1 LKTLSYD
8 PDMAAAPMKVAVH
21 SQRRLIGEALAWCLA
36 THPGLNVVGHT
47 QEWAQLVS
55 LCKLRR
61 PDAVIVDAAP
71 AEVDE
76 TVRQMRRLSARGAIG
91 HVLLLSEVPPRHASV
106 TGGASW
112 RYLSNARGLEALVAA
127 LMDRRFI
134 KEVAKQP
141 ARSARLT
148 EREIEVLTMVSTGL
162 TAPEIADRL
171 DIGHRSVE
179 NHKRR
184 IYAKL
189 GANNQ
194 AAAVG
199 VVAPLGILDV
209 QPRASLDGHKTSV
222 PALSRRET
230 EILHLSANG
239 ASVRQM
245 ATTLGVAP
253 KTVETQLSLLYRK
266 LGVHNRAS
274 ALAVARAHGLIPE
287 S

>member
-1 LKTLSYD
+1 
-8 PDMAAAPMKVAVH
+8 MATVPMKVAVH
-21 SQRRLIGEALAWCLA
+21 SLRRLIGEALAWCLA

-61 PDAVIVDAAP
+61 PEAVIVDAAP
-71 AEVDE
+71 GEVEE
-76 TVRQMRRLSARGAIG
+76 TVRQMRRLAARCDIG
-91 HVLLLSEVPPRHASV
+91 FVLLLSEVPPRHS
-106 TGGASW
+106 GAPAGAAW
-112 RYLSNARGLEALVAA
+112 RYLSNAKGLEALVAA
-127 LMDRRFI
+127 LMDRRFPRH
-134 KEVAKQP
+134 EAAKH
-141 ARSARLT
+141 ATRSARLT

-162 TAPEIADRL
+162 TAPQIADRL
-171 DIGHRSVE
+171 DIGQRSVE

-189 GANNQ
+189 GASNQ

-199 VVAPLGILDV
+199 AVAPLGILDL
-209 QPRASLDGHKTSV
+209 QPKMSLEKRQASLPG
-222 PALSRRET
+222 LSRRET

-239 ASVRQM
+239 SSVRQM

-253 KTVETQLSLLYRK
+253 KTVESQLSLLYRK

-274 ALAVARAHGLIPE
+274 ALAVARAHGIIRDA
-287 S
+287 

>member
-1 LKTLSYD
+1 LSYD
-8 PDMAAAPMKVAVH
+8 PDMATAPMKVAVH
-21 SQRRLIGEALAWCLA
+21 SQRRLIGEALAQCLA
-36 THPGLNVVGHT
+36 THPGLHVVGHT

-61 PDAVIVDAAP
+61 PEAVIVDAAP

-76 TVRQMRRLSARGAIG
+76 TVRQMRRLAARCDIG
-91 HVLLLSEVPPRHASV
+91 FVLLLSEVAPRSPSPS
-106 TGGASW
+106 GW
-112 RYLSNARGLEALVAA
+112 RHLAHSRGVEALLATLLDKRAA
-127 LMDRRFI
+127 RQEL
-134 KEVAKQP
+134 
-141 ARSARLT
+141 ARTRAREARLT

-162 TAPEIADRL
+162 TAPEIANRL
-171 DIGHRSVE
+171 EIGPRSVE

-189 GANNQ
+189 GASNQ

-199 VVAPLGILDV
+199 AVAPLGILDV
-209 QPRASLDGHKTSV
+209 QPREALDARQASLPV
-222 PALSRRET
+222 LSRRET

-245 ATTLGVAP
+245 ASTLGIAP

-274 ALAVARAHGLIPE
+274 ALAVARAHGLIPDA
-287 S
+287 

>member
-1 LKTLSYD
+1 
-8 PDMAAAPMKVAVH
+8 MAAAPMKVAVH
-21 SQRRLIGEALAWCLA
+21 SHRRLIGEALAGCLA
-36 THPGLNVVGHT
+36 PQPGLHVVGHT

-55 LCKLRR
+55 LCRLRR
-61 PDAVIVDAAP
+61 PEAVILDAASG
-71 AEVDE
+71 EVEE
-76 TVRQMRRLSARGAIG
+76 TVRQMRRLAARCDIG
-91 HVLLLSEVPPRHASV
+91 FVLLLSEVPPRHSSAS
-106 TGGASW
+106 GGAAW
-112 RYLSNARGLEALVAA
+112 RYLSNAKGLEALVAA
-127 LMDRRFI
+127 LMDRRFARHDAG
-134 KEVAKQP
+134 KAA

-189 GANNQ
+189 GASNQ

-199 VVAPLGILDV
+199 AVAPLGILDV
-209 QPRASLDGHKTSV
+209 QPRPTLDTRKASLPG
-222 PALSRRET
+222 LSRRET

-245 ATTLGVAP
+245 ATTLGSAP

-274 ALAVARAHGLIPE
+274 ALAVARAHGLIPGA
-287 S
+287 